1 MTGIFS
7 SRPGQTAIRLIV
19 GTHLLLTIQAGLVLW
34 SAADMDIGM
43 RCIVGAAAVLGLA
56 AIITAIRGGDAEE
69 GRIWR
74 PYRLRHH
81 DRRGGVRP

>member
-1 MTGIFS
+1 MTGILS
-7 SRPGQTAIRLIV
+7 SQPGQPAIRLVV

-34 SAADMDIGM
+34 SATDMDMGL
-43 RCIVGAAAVLGLA
+43 RCIVGAAALLGLT

-69 GRIWR
+69 SRIWQ

-81 DRRGGVRP
+81 DRRGAVRP

>member
-1 MTGIFS
+1 MTGLFS
-7 SRPGQTAIRLIV
+7 SRPGQPAIRMIV

-34 SAADMDIGM
+34 SATELDMGL

-56 AIITAIRGGDAEE
+56 AIITAIRGGDEE
-69 GRIWR
+69 DDRVWQ

-81 DRRGGVRP
+81 DRRGGLRP